1 MTPAARRSCST
12 RATTPRPGEAWE
24 SFSLDSLDKAFTE
37 YDDRVAISGNHDN
50 GTFVNRYLEK
60 RGWTHLDGK
69 AVTPFADVRITGVD
83 DPRSSGL
90 GNWRDEKGLTFDEV
104 KERIADDVCAAR
116 RGRASGSPPWWSTTP
131 TSAPPPSSAAA
142 PTWSLGRPP
151 ARPEGRPGSSGK
163 NGKAGYSYTNGTT
176 GGAAYAIALGSKLR
190 RDAEVTLVTYADG
203 RPVGIQ
209 PVTVLTTGEIVV
221 APYVPLD
228 LG

>member
-1 MTPAARRSCST
+1 M
-12 RATTPRPGEAWE
+12 
-24 SFSLDSLDKAFTE
+24 
-37 YDDRVAISGNHDN
+37 
-50 GTFVNRYLEK
+50 
-60 RGWTHLDGK
+60 
-69 AVTPFADVRITGVD
+69 RITGVD

-104 KERIADDVCAAR
+104 KQQIADDVCARR
-116 RGRASGSPPWWSTTP
+116 RGREAHRHP
-131 TSAPPPSSAAA
+131 ARARRQARRRPPSSAAA
-142 PTWSLGRPP
+142 PTWCWPVTCTCR
-151 ARPEGRPGSSGK
+151 SGPTRVVGT
-163 NGKAGYSYTNGTT
+163 NGKAGYTYTNGTT

-209 PVTVLTTGEIVV
+209 PVTILTTGEIVV